1 MTCYHVRITKKS
13 DRSWD
18 VVWLDLNWEE
28 LEDRIIAPYRT
39 GQPITINGQSIA
51 IDDIEQ
57 IRINETETSSS
68 SLRLEVE
75 QERRSSNVFTDIPID
90 WYIANK
96 GREVTNILITTP
108 PGIESMSVVHAQ
120 EPRPSADARAV
131 FVSHG
136 RNDDARDAVFEF
148 LQSIDLHPIEWSEAV
163 KATGK
168 PAPYIGEILNAAFS
182 QAHAVVVLLTPDDE
196 ARLIEQFRKP
206 DDASFESVLTG
217 QARQNVLF
225 EAGAAMASHPNRTVI
240 VQLGNL
246 RPFSNISG
254 IHTIRLGSSP
264 EQRQD
269 FAQRLESAGCPVRRS
284 GNRWYR
290 AGNFD
295 AVIAALSTESSRP
308 DATSER
314 QQDFSDDCKLL
325 LIEAVKDPNGNI
337 HKVRVFGGLILE
349 TNRKQFPEMGN
360 TRSEAQW
367 EQALQNL
374 VTLGFIQDI
383 SGKGEVFRVTHS
395 GFQAT
400 DALSDS
406 E

>member
-1 MTCYHVRITKKS
+1 MTFYHVRITKKS
-13 DRSWD
+13 NRSWD
-18 VVWLDLNWEE
+18 EIWLDLHSEE
-28 LEDRIIAPYRT
+28 LETRIIDPYRR

-57 IRINETETSSS
+57 IRINETETDSSN
-68 SLRLEVE
+68 LRPEVE
-75 QERRSSNVFTDIPID
+75 QERRSSNVFTDIPTD
-90 WYIANK
+90 WYIAAK
-96 GREVTNILITTP
+96 GKDVTNILITTP
-108 PGIESMSVVHAQ
+108 PGSESMSVVHDQ

-136 RNDDARDAVFEF
+136 RNNAARNAVFEF

-163 KATGK
+163 KATSS

-206 DDASFESVLTG
+206 DDDSFESVLTG

-240 VQLGNL
+240 VELGNL

-254 IHTIRLGSSP
+254 IHTIRLDNSP

-269 FAQRLESAGCPVRRS
+269 FAQRLEAAGCPVKRE
-284 GNRWYR
+284 GTRWYR
-290 AGNFD
+290 AGDFD
-295 AVIAALSTESSRP
+295 AVIAALSKESSRP
-308 DATSER
+308 DATGER

-325 LIEAVKDPNGNI
+325 LIEAAKDSNGNI

-349 TNRKQFPEMGN
+349 TNRKQLPEMGN

-367 EQALQNL
+367 EQALHNL
-374 VTLGFIQDI
+374 VTLGFVQDI

-395 GFQAT
+395 GFQAA

>member
-1 MTCYHVRITKKS
+1 MTCYHVSITKKS

-18 VVWLDLNWEE
+18 VVWLDLHWEE
-28 LEDRIIAPYRT
+28 LEERIIAPYHA
-39 GQPITINGQSIA
+39 GQPITINGQSISV
-51 IDDIEQ
+51 DDIEQ
-57 IRINETETSSS
+57 LRITETEIDSSH
-68 SLRLEVE
+68 LRLEVE
-75 QERRSSNVFTDIPID
+75 QERRSGNVFADTTID
-90 WYIANK
+90 SDIANK
-96 GREVTNILITTP
+96 GRDVTNMLITKP
-108 PGIESMSVVHAQ
+108 PGSESSSVVDDQ
-120 EPRPSADARAV
+120 QSRPSADARAV

-136 RNDDARDAVFEF
+136 RNDAARDAVFEF

-163 KATGK
+163 KATGN

-196 ARLIEQFRKP
+196 ARLIEQLRKP
-206 DDASFESVLTG
+206 DDGSFESVLTG

-225 EAGAAMASHPNRTVI
+225 EAGAAMASHPSRTVI

-254 IHTIRLGSSP
+254 IHTIRLDSSP

-269 FAQRLESAGCPVRRS
+269 FAQRLEAAGCPVKLDGR
-284 GNRWYR
+284 RWYK
-290 AGNFD
+290 AGDFD
-295 AVIAALSTESSRP
+295 AVIAALPKESSKP
-308 DATSER
+308 DTTTER

-325 LIEAVKDPNGNI
+325 LSEAVKDPNGNI

-374 VTLGFIQDI
+374 VTLGFVQDI
-383 SGKGEVFRVTHS
+383 SGKGEWFRVTHS
-395 GFQAT
+395 GFEAA